1 MKFSKT
7 FDNTVRAIEQVQF
20 HEEWNNGTGY
30 FDNVVN
36 DEAITSLSPGL
47 YGFHT
52 GEVNDR
58 HGIIVKNTH
67 GEMYV
72 IHERYTNYGI
82 ANSDYNQVYVST
94 SGTNKAEIYHKVAE
108 NILDRIPADD
118 LYSVLVGTSSKELCE
133 KFGS

>member
-7 FDNTVRAIEQVQF
+7 FDNTVRVIEQVQF

-36 DEAITSLSPGL
+36 DEAITSLPPGL

-58 HGIIVKNTH
+58 RGIIVKNTH

-82 ANSDYNQVYVST
+82 AASNHNQVYVTT
-94 SGTNKAEIYHKVAE
+94 SGTNKADIVVE

>member
-7 FDNTVRAIEQVQF
+7 FDNTVRVIEQVQF

-36 DEAITSLSPGL
+36 DEAITSLPPGL

-58 HGIIVKNTH
+58 RGIIVKNTH

-72 IHERYTNYGI
+72 IHERYTNYSV
-82 ANSDYNQVYVST
+82 ANSDYSQVYVST
-94 SGTNKAEIYHKVAE
+94 SGTNKADIVVE

-133 KFGS
+133 KFCS